1 MYGQT
6 LVSLGYDAMARGRLI
21 QGFAREIE
29 QFAPHYLE
37 EMRGIAAGAGVT
49 FEDVVMINART
60 EVIAKARAEKKKAA
74 ELEPGDGCTGA
85 LILPSRSANGRLIH
99 GQNWDWRA
107 ECADTAIVLRV
118 RNDNGPDILTFVEA
132 GGLAR
137 SGLNGA
143 GISITANYLE
153 SDRDFQQLGVP
164 LSLIRRKV
172 LEQEHFALAIKAV
185 STTPKSCSNNIML
198 GMAAGFGVDYECTTD
213 EAFPIYP
220 GADDLIVHA
229 NHWVSEV
236 ALGKL
241 RDTGRASTP
250 ESAYRDWRVR
260 RLLNE
265 AATLTRE
272 DLARVVRRLRR
283 AVFRVPPAAPRQPRQ
298 SVGHGGD
305 GGDGTR
311 RRTDGGGPAARAEP
325 RLHAL
330 QPAGRTP
337 AAARRPNAATIGNP
351 PMKTILSSA
360 ALAVSLALA
369 GTAQAAAPLRISLT
383 ADIRSTEPG
392 VNRDSNSDAVVLHI
406 VEGLVAYGEDA
417 EVRPAGAVGGH
428 QPRRHDL
435 HLHAA

>member
-1 MYGQT
+1 MTQITQFPFVSVSATPEARGRAYGQQATDRVRKSAAMYGQT
-6 LVSLGYDAMARGRLI
+6 LVDLGYDAMARTRLI
-21 QGFAREIE
+21 ESFAREIE
-29 QFAPHYLE
+29 NFAPHYLE
-37 EMRGIAAGAGVT
+37 EMRGIAAGANVPC
-49 FEDVVMINART
+49 EDIVMVNART

-85 LILPSRSANGRLIH
+85 LILPTRSANGRLIH

-107 ECADTAIVLRV
+107 ECAETAIVLRV

-137 SGLNGA
+137 SGLNSA
-143 GISITANYLE
+143 GVSITANYLE
-153 SDRDFQQLGVP
+153 SDRDFRQLGVP

-185 STTPKSCSNNIML
+185 STTQKSCSNNIMI

-241 RDTGRASTP
+241 RDTGRASTA

-265 AATLTRE
+265 KDKLTRE
-272 DLARVVRRLRR
+272 DLKRALFDDFGTPYSVCRPPRPGSHDNLSATVAMVVME
-283 AVFRVPPAAPRQPRQ
+283 PAAGLMEVAPLPALNRTF
-298 SVGHGGD
+298 
-305 GGDGTR
+305 TR
-311 RRTDGGGPAARAEP
+311 YSLDAEP
-325 RLHAL
+325 ELL
-330 QPAGRTP
+330 
-337 AAARRPNAATIGNP
+337 AAA
-351 PMKTILSSA
+351 
-360 ALAVSLALA
+360 
-369 GTAQAAAPLRISLT
+369 
-383 ADIRSTEPG
+383 
-392 VNRDSNSDAVVLHI
+392 
-406 VEGLVAYGEDA
+406 
-417 EVRPAGAVGGH
+417 
-428 QPRRHDL
+428 
-435 HLHAA
+435 

>member
-1 MYGQT
+1 MTQITQFPFVSVSGAPEARGRSYGQQAADRVRKSAKMYGQT
-6 LVSLGYDAMARGRLI
+6 LVDLGYDAMARTQLI
-21 QGFAREIE
+21 NSFAREIE
-29 QFAPHYLE
+29 NFAPHYLE
-37 EMRGIAAGAGVT
+37 EMRGIAAGADVP
-49 FEDVVMINART
+49 FEDIVMVNART

-85 LILPSRSANGRLIH
+85 LILPTRSANGRLIH

-107 ECADTAIVLRV
+107 ECAETAIVLRV

-137 SGLNGA
+137 SGLNSA
-143 GISITANYLE
+143 GVSITANYLE
-153 SDRDFQQLGVP
+153 SDRDFRQLGVP

-185 STTPKSCSNNIML
+185 ATTPKSCSNNIMI

-220 GADDLIVHA
+220 GSDDLIVHA

-265 AATLTRE
+265 ASKLTRE
-272 DLARVVRRLRR
+272 DLKR
-283 AVFRVPPAAPRQPRQ
+283 ALFDDFGTPYSVCRPPRPGSHDNLSATVAMVIMEPAAGLME
-298 SVGHGGD
+298 V
-305 GGDGTR
+305 
-311 RRTDGGGPAARAEP
+311 
-325 RLHAL
+325 
-330 QPAGRTP
+330 
-337 AAARRPNAATIGNP
+337 
-351 PMKTILSSA
+351 
-360 ALAVSLALA
+360 
-369 GTAQAAAPLRISLT
+369 APLPALNRTFTRYSLT
-383 ADIRSTEPG
+383 AEPE
-392 VNRDSNSDAVVLHI
+392 L
-406 VEGLVAYGEDA
+406 L
-417 EVRPAGAVGGH
+417 
-428 QPRRHDL
+428 
-435 HLHAA
+435 AAA

>member
-1 MYGQT
+1 MTQITQFPFVSVSGSPEARGRSYGQQAADRVRKSAAMYGQT
-6 LVSLGYDAMARGRLI
+6 LVDLGYDAMARTQLI
-21 QGFAREIE
+21 ASFAREIE
-29 QFAPHYLE
+29 SFAPHYLE
-37 EMRGIAAGAGVT
+37 EMRGIAAGADVP
-49 FEDVVMINART
+49 FEDIVMVNART

-85 LILPSRSANGRLIH
+85 LILPTRSANGRLIH

-107 ECADTAIVLRV
+107 ECAETAIVLRV

-137 SGLNGA
+137 SGLNSA
-143 GISITANYLE
+143 GVSITANYLE
-153 SDRDFQQLGVP
+153 SDRDFRQLGVP

-185 STTPKSCSNNIML
+185 ATTPKSCSNNIMI

-220 GADDLIVHA
+220 GSDDLIVHA

-265 AATLTRE
+265 KQQLTRE
-272 DLARVVRRLRR
+272 DLKR
-283 AVFRVPPAAPRQPRQ
+283 ALFDDFGTPYSVCRPPRPGSHDNLSATVAMVIMEPAAGLMEVAPLPALNR
-298 SVGHGGD
+298 SF
-305 GGDGTR
+305 TR
-311 RRTDGGGPAARAEP
+311 YSLNAEP
-325 RLHAL
+325 ELL
-330 QPAGRTP
+330 
-337 AAARRPNAATIGNP
+337 AAA
-351 PMKTILSSA
+351 
-360 ALAVSLALA
+360 
-369 GTAQAAAPLRISLT
+369 
-383 ADIRSTEPG
+383 
-392 VNRDSNSDAVVLHI
+392 
-406 VEGLVAYGEDA
+406 
-417 EVRPAGAVGGH
+417 
-428 QPRRHDL
+428 
-435 HLHAA
+435 